1 MKVIFLDIDGVL
13 DVFDSTSYL
22 QNLLP
27 GAVERLHRIVERTA
41 AKIVVISTWRFGSE
55 VYRKICEEQK
65 SHQQECDNW
74 PQLVSALE
82 SSGMQ
87 IFDVTP
93 WREDLPNRTAE
104 VLHFLEKHPETEG
117 YVILDDCYGDD
128 YSGSEELRKCL
139 VFVDALKGLQ
149 DSDVEKAVEVL
160 SKKIL

>member
-1 MKVIFLDIDGVL
+1 MKLIFLDIDGVL

-22 QNLLP
+22 QTLLS
-27 GAVERLHRIVERTA
+27 GAVERLRRIVERTV

-55 VYRKICEEQK
+55 SYRKRCEEQK

-74 PQLVSALE
+74 PQLVSTLE
-82 SSGMQ
+82 SNGME

-104 VLHFLEKHPETEG
+104 VLCFLEEHPEAEG

-128 YSGSEELRKCL
+128 YSGSSELRKHL

-149 DSDVEKAVEVL
+149 DSDVEKAVE
-160 SKKIL
+160 ILNEKFL